1 MSFTNT
7 IFKILEEQ
15 NILKTTK
22 TKPIVDAIKNR
33 KKIDFYY
40 SGPRKGR
47 DSVKSGKR
55 ESAELVAIGLSKR
68 GNLIV
73 RAYVDTPSVSKKGF
87 EKTNWRTF
95 MVSRMSDVKI
105 SDEKF
110 DQKRPDYE
118 EGADMSMSV
127 TYVTSD
133 WTNKPEVKKPRIV
146 KSKPEV
152 PSATATTEP
161 TPSVE
166 PTTTTTTTTTPEEP
180 KTTELPQPK
189 TQTKPEKVVSK
200 PEPTQTEPEPTEP
213 KTQELP
219 QPKQT
224 EKPVANPEEDEENK
238 NLQESIKNIKRLMFS

>member
-1 MSFTNT
+1 
-7 IFKILEEQ
+7 
-15 NILKTTK
+15 
-22 TKPIVDAIKNR
+22 
-33 KKIDFYY
+33 
-40 SGPRKGR
+40 
-47 DSVKSGKR
+47 
-55 ESAELVAIGLSKR
+55 
-68 GNLIV
+68 
-73 RAYVDTPSVSKKGF
+73 
-87 EKTNWRTF
+87 

-105 SDEKF
+105 NDEKF

-118 EGADMSMSV
+118 EGADNSMSV

-200 PEPTQTEPEPTEP
+200 PEPTQTEPETTEP

-224 EKPVANPEEDEENK
+224 EKPVAKPEEDEENK

>member
-40 SGPRKGR
+40 SGPRNGR

-55 ESAELVAIGLSKR
+55 ESAELVAMGLSKR

-166 PTTTTTTTTTPEEP
+166 PTTTTTTTPEEP

-200 PEPTQTEPEPTEP
+200 PEPTQTEPETTEP

>member
-118 EGADMSMSV
+118 EGADNSMSV

-152 PSATATTEP
+152 PSAIATTEP

-166 PTTTTTTTTTPEEP
+166 PTTTTTTTPEEP

-200 PEPTQTEPEPTEP
+200 PEPTQTEPETTEP

>member
-55 ESAELVAIGLSKR
+55 ESAELVAMGLSKR

-118 EGADMSMSV
+118 EGADNSMSV

-146 KSKPEV
+146 KPKPEV

-166 PTTTTTTTTTPEEP
+166 PTTTTTTTTPEEP

-200 PEPTQTEPEPTEP
+200 PEPTQTEPETTEP

>member
-55 ESAELVAIGLSKR
+55 ESAELVAMGLSKR

-166 PTTTTTTTTTPEEP
+166 PTTTTTTTPEEP

-200 PEPTQTEPEPTEP
+200 PEPTQTEPETTEP

-219 QPKQT
+219 QPNQT

>member
-55 ESAELVAIGLSKR
+55 ESAELVAMGLSKR

-118 EGADMSMSV
+118 EGADNSMSV

-133 WTNKPEVKKPRIV
+133 WTNKPEVKKPRTV
-146 KSKPEV
+146 KPKSEV
-152 PSATATTEP
+152 PSAIATTEP

-166 PTTTTTTTTTPEEP
+166 PTTTTTPEEP

-200 PEPTQTEPEPTEP
+200 PEPTQTEPETTEP